1 MLLSMKAAQRNE
13 AEFSGALPVTRRGS
27 SSGSGSWRSSLF
39 GSALFASALA
49 RLMQMGLSAAL
60 LAKQR
65 LLR

>member
-1 MLLSMKAAQRNE
+1 
-13 AEFSGALPVTRRGS
+13 V
-27 SSGSGSWRSSLF
+27 
-39 GSALFASALA
+39 LFASALA